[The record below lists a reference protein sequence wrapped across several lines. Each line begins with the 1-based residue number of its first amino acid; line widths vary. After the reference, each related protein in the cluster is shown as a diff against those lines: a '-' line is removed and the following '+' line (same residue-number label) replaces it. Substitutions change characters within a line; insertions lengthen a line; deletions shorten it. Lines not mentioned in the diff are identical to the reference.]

1 VKGDV
6 QYKDIVEQ
14 VYLMTDAKKR
24 MKEEGIA
31 APADMPKR
39 IVVMG
44 KPFDA
49 AKPEAYVS
57 SFAIRRA

>member
-1 VKGDV
+1 V
-6 QYKDIVEQ
+6 VEQ

-31 APADMPKR
+31 APADMPKK

-44 KPFDA
+44 KVFDA
-49 AKPEAYVS
+49 SRPEAYVQG
-57 SFAIRRA
+57 FAIRKA